1 MTDFENKKKLLS
13 SVFMYFLAILLII
26 IIANHEIISGF
37 IMSYI
42 LSPLS
47 PIIIGFAMAYLLNPI
62 LNFHENKLLVK
73 MKSAKARRGVG
84 VLLTYVTLL
93 VILVG
98 FAFLII
104 PQLVKSIQNLI
115 LKLDEY
121 IASTTGLIDDLL
133 GKLSDM
139 GVLSESVDS
148 QYVIDAVSDVFT
160 FSGDMMST
168 VFGFITK
175 NIGNIL
181 NVPKNILLAIF
192 ISIYV
197 LLAKDRLRAGLKKV
211 MSAVFK
217 EKVMGRIEK
226 RLVYTHDTFGGYFTG
241 VIIDA
246 ITVGVLTFIFLM
258 IFRVPYAVLVA
269 TVVAV
274 TNVIP
279 IFGPF
284 IGAIPSAF
292 IIFISEP
299 KKALIFLIIILIV
312 QQIDGNIIAPKIL
325 GNSTGISSLGVI
337 VAITIMGAY
346 FGFVG
351 MLIGVPVFAVIIGI
365 INESIEARLSAK
377 GLATELTDY
386 YSPDAIIRGSEKHVT
401 LAERLFEA
409 PKALINKIKK
419 KISEKKKED
428 DFNGRNK

>member
-26 IIANHEIISGF
+26 IIANHEVISGF

-299 KKALIFLIIILIV
+299 KKALIYLIIILIV

>member
-26 IIANHEIISGF
+26 IIANHEVISGF

>member
-26 IIANHEIISGF
+26 IIANHEVISGF

-226 RLVYTHDTFGGYFTG
+226 RIVYTHDTFGGYFTG